1 VSGGRAVIVKLPG
14 RSLIERQNVKEHR
27 SANSPRRAASLS
39 ASRIRWHSSSTW
51 RTNSLSRNMLTPDG
65 VSSPLPSRLPESIDA
80 LIIENDGK
88 TMSPVRREWMHLARH
103 ELIGRSV
110 TN

>member
-1 VSGGRAVIVKLPG
+1 
-14 RSLIERQNVKEHR
+14 
-27 SANSPRRAASLS
+27 
-39 ASRIRWHSSSTW
+39 
-51 RTNSLSRNMLTPDG
+51 MLTPDG

-80 LIIENDGK
+80 LIIEYDGK

-103 ELIGRSV
+103 ELIASGSV